1 LTAVLRTPETPAPPD
16 PRATATLEILE
27 RLLAGLQPR
36 EFAIRLWDGT
46 AVPAEPGR
54 PTRFTIV
61 LNRPDALYRMFV
73 PPGTRSL
80 GEAYASGDF
89 DVAGDMIAFFDLL
102 PTLLRNTK
110 PLAVVR
116 LLPAL
121 LRLRTGGAGEA
132 GREAGR
138 RLPAG
143 AALSGRIHNRDRDR
157 VAVRH
162 HYDMSNAFFALWLDE
177 RMVYSCSYFPTGQ
190 ETLDESQERKLE
202 LICRKLRLQPGE
214 RFLDLGCGYGGLLM
228 YAVERF
234 GVQGLGIT
242 LSEQHGLLA
251 RERIRAKGLGE
262 RCRVEIMDYRDLDL
276 AQPFDKIAAI
286 GITEHVGERRLPDFF
301 RRVQALLKPGGLF
314 LNHCICW
321 RGDSRRWRRA
331 LEQFRFIRQNFILRY
346 VFPDLDLVPP
356 DVIVRAAGRAGL
368 EVRDLENLRPHY
380 AITLRHWFERL
391 NAKWDRAVAEVGE
404 PTARV
409 YRAYL
414 AYCSYA
420 FAANKNSLIHTL
432 LGRPDSRGG
441 VDIPLSRAD
450 LYR

>member
-1 LTAVLRTPETPAPPD
+1 LTAVLRPPETAAAPD
-16 PRATATLEILE
+16 PRAAATLAVLE
-27 RLLAGLQPR
+27 RLLAGLRPH

-46 AVPAEPGR
+46 AVPADPGR

-61 LNRPDALYRMFV
+61 LNRADALYRMLV

-80 GEAYASGDF
+80 GEAYVNGDF

-102 PTLLRNTK
+102 PTLLKNTK
-110 PLAVVR
+110 PLAAFR
-116 LLPAL
+116 LAPAL
-121 LRLRTGGAGEA
+121 LRLRTGEA
-132 GREAGR
+132 PS

-177 RMVYSCSYFPTGQ
+177 RMVYSCSYFPTGR
-190 ETLDESQERKLE
+190 ETLDESQESKLE
-202 LICRKLRLQPGE
+202 LICRKLRLRPGE

-251 RERIRAKGLGE
+251 RERIRAKGLE
-262 RCRVEIMDYRDLDL
+262 DRCRVEIMDYRDLDL
-276 AQPFDKIAAI
+276 ARPFDKIAAI
-286 GITEHVGERRLPDFF
+286 GITEHVGERPLPDFF
-301 RRVQALLKPGGLF
+301 RRVFALLKPGGLF

-356 DVIVRAAGRAGL
+356 DVVVRAAGRAGF

-391 NAKWDRAVAEVGE
+391 NARWDQAVTEVGE

-432 LGRPDSRGG
+432 LARPDGRGG
-441 VDIPLSRAD
+441 VEIPLTRAD

>member
-1 LTAVLRTPETPAPPD
+1 LTAALRGPGATAPD
-16 PRATATLEILE
+16 PRATATLEILD
-27 RLLAGLQPR
+27 RFLAGLQPR
-36 EFAIRLWDGT
+36 DFAIRLWDGT
-46 AVPAEPGR
+46 LVAADPGR
-54 PTRFTIV
+54 RTRFTIV
-61 LNRPDALYRMFV
+61 LNRPDALFRMFV

-80 GEAYASGDF
+80 GEAYVNGDF

-102 PTLLRNTK
+102 PTLLKNAR
-110 PLAVVR
+110 PLAVAR
-116 LLPAL
+116 SLPAL
-121 LRLRTGGAGEA
+121 WRLRSGEA
-132 GREAGR
+132 PT

-143 AALSGRIHNRDRDR
+143 APLSGRIHNRERDR
-157 VAVRH
+157 AAVRH

-177 RMVYSCSYFPTGQ
+177 RMVYSCSYFPTGRESLEQ
-190 ETLDESQERKLE
+190 SQESKLE

-301 RRVQALLKPGGLF
+301 RRVYALLKPGGLF

-346 VFPDLDLVPP
+346 VFPDLDMVPP
-356 DVIVRAAGRAGL
+356 DVIVRAAGRAGF

-391 NAKWDRAVAEVGE
+391 NAKWDQAVAEVGE

-432 LGRPDSRGG
+432 LGKPDSRGG
-441 VDIPLSRAD
+441 VDIPLTRAD

>member
-1 LTAVLRTPETPAPPD
+1 LNAALRGPDTRAAGD
-16 PRATATLEILE
+16 PRATATIDLLE
-27 RLLAGLQPR
+27 RFLAGLHPR
-36 EFAIRLWDGT
+36 EFAIRLWEGSE
-46 AVPAEPGR
+46 VPAESGR
-54 PTRFTIV
+54 KPRFTIV
-61 LNRPDALYRMFV
+61 LHRPDALYRMFV

-80 GEAYASGDF
+80 GEAYVNGDF
-89 DVAGDMIAFFDLL
+89 DVEGDMIAFFDLL

-110 PLAVVR
+110 PTSVAR

-121 LRLRTGGAGEA
+121 WRLRSGEA
-132 GREAGR
+132 PSV
-138 RLPAG
+138 LPAG

-162 HYDMSNAFFALWLDE
+162 HYDMSNDFFALWLDE
-177 RMVYSCSYFPTGQ
+177 RMVYSCSYFPTGR
-190 ETLDESQERKLE
+190 ETLEESQEKKLE

-286 GITEHVGERRLPDFF
+286 GIAEHVGERRLPDFF
-301 RRVQALLKPGGLF
+301 RRVYALLKPGGLF

-356 DVIVRAAGRAGL
+356 DVIVRAAGRAGF

-391 NAKWDRAVAEVGE
+391 NASWDRAVAVVGE

-420 FAANKNSLIHTL
+420 FAANKNSLIHML
-432 LGRPDSRGG
+432 LARPDGG
-441 VDIPLSRAD
+441 GRVEIPLTRAD

>member
-1 LTAVLRTPETPAPPD
+1 LTAVLRTPEAPAAPD
-16 PRATATLEILE
+16 PRATATLEILN
-27 RLLAGLQPR
+27 RFLAGVRPR
-36 EFAIRLWDGT
+36 DFALRLWDGT
-46 AVPAEPGR
+46 GVGADPGR
-54 PTRFTIV
+54 PARFTVV

-80 GEAYASGDF
+80 GEAYVNGDF
-89 DVAGDMIAFFDLL
+89 DVEGDMIAFFDLL
-102 PTLLRNTK
+102 PALLRNTR
-110 PLAVVR
+110 PLEVVR

-121 LRLRTGGAGEA
+121 LRLRTGEA
-132 GREAGR
+132 PN

-143 AALSGRIHNRDRDR
+143 PRLSGRIHNRDRDR

-162 HYDMSNAFFALWLDE
+162 HYDLNNEFFALWLDE
-177 RMVYSCSYFPTGQ
+177 RMVYTCSYFPTGR
-190 ETLDESQERKLE
+190 ESLEESQERKLE

-214 RFLDLGCGYGGLLM
+214 RFLDLGCGYGGLLI

-251 RERIRAKGLGE
+251 RERIRAKGLE
-262 RCRVEIMDYRDLDL
+262 DRCRVEIMDYRDLDL
-276 AQPFDKIAAI
+276 ARPFDKISAI
-286 GITEHVGERRLPDFF
+286 GISEHVGERRLPDFF
-301 RRVQALLKPGGLF
+301 RRVHALLKPGGLY
-314 LNHCICW
+314 LNQCICW

-331 LEQFRFIRQNFILRY
+331 LEQFRFIRQNFLLRY
-346 VFPDLDLVPP
+346 VLPDMDLVPP
-356 DVIVRAAGRAGL
+356 HVIVHAAGRAGL

-380 AITLRHWFERL
+380 AITLRHWLERL
-391 NAKWDRAVAEVGE
+391 NAGWDRAVAEVGE

-420 FAANKNSLIHTL
+420 FAANKNSLIQTL
-432 LGRPDSRGG
+432 LARPDGRGG
-441 VDIPLSRAD
+441 VEIPLTRAD